1 MDCQYHILYY
11 KTNLSKTRTSGS
23 TRGNNGTV
31 QAGLGDNVHLNG
43 GVTARV
49 VHGTSVNLGDR
60 HYDELGLNKTIQV
73 SELKDGEKRK
83 RKRRNVEEEDGE

>member
-1 MDCQYHILYY
+1 M
-11 KTNLSKTRTSGS
+11 
-23 TRGNNGTV
+23 